1 MQENDQKQIQNFQ
14 KQITDKERQIY
25 TLNAEKVELQ
35 EQVKYQEKLVQE
47 KEEVILNYKQ
57 NFEQ

>member
-57 NFEQ
+57 SFEQ